1 MHILSEKPR
10 IAIIVWSAFLC
21 SGAFCQEPAI
31 MKTVRAL
38 YSGKTPIETT
48 FDLHILWKVREKEE
62 SKTGRL
68 CIASGDKFRAELG
81 AQSWVC
87 DGQTYWEASRD
98 GNNVQVVI
106 KRAADIDLSMHP
118 SQVLHTYLAKFTF
131 GLKEQKGNLTKVE
144 WKADSLAESA
154 EVAGIELSIDMK
166 SGFIKALHIVD
177 KSGNESDYRFKK
189 TKIPA
194 KLPGNIFEYAIPK
207 GASVLDM
214 RN

>member
-1 MHILSEKPR
+1 MHISNR
-10 IAIIVWSAFLC
+10 IGFIIVMVIALFCVS
-21 SGAFCQEPAI
+21 AFCQEPAI

-38 YSGKTPIETT
+38 YSGKTPIETS

-62 SKTGRL
+62 SKTGKL
-68 CIASGDKFRAELG
+68 CIAPGDKFRAELG

-106 KRAADIDLSMHP
+106 KRAADVDLSMHP

-144 WKADSLAESA
+144 WKAESPAETA
-154 EVAGIELSIDMK
+154 EVAGIELSIDTK
-166 SGFIKALHIVD
+166 SGFIKALYIVD
-177 KSGNESDYRFKK
+177 KSGNESDYQFKK